1 MPILYHMGHSSL
13 PSCSCLLL
21 NSDRERN
28 IAFTRQLSWLFQLVQ
43 QINCFILKLPWV
55 VAVLLLLSAKKM
67 SRLSFGPTAI
77 PNIFCIIFLLCLEK
91 SMEKVYSVYFQK
103 SIVLIF
109 ERILVI
115 SAFSNVF
122 KFLHFEYVQDT
133 QVAHLIISL
142 TFLHTTDF
150 NSKKCF

>member
-1 MPILYHMGHSSL
+1 
-13 PSCSCLLL
+13 
-21 NSDRERN
+21 
-28 IAFTRQLSWLFQLVQ
+28 
-43 QINCFILKLPWV
+43 
-55 VAVLLLLSAKKM
+55 
-67 SRLSFGPTAI
+67 
-77 PNIFCIIFLLCLEK
+77 
-91 SMEKVYSVYFQK
+91 MEKIYSVYFQK

-122 KFLHFEYVQDT
+122 KFLHSQDVQDT

-150 NSKKCF
+150 NSKKYF